1 MSYATLT
8 PTADG
13 SLAFRSSYD
22 PGLVAALKA
31 RIPYQERRWDA
42 GNKCWLIAP
51 GNERALADICDQ
63 HLGVTLTVPA
73 NAIAQSRSETRLLRV
88 EYIGAPKERDDGTF
102 SAFGYCNGDWSVIFP
117 QDVLKSWFE
126 LGVGGER
133 PTTPTAATTLYGIL
147 GVRRSAGERELKK
160 AFRAMARRW
169 HPDVNKDEDA
179 PEMMKRIN
187 DAYQVLG
194 DPKMRKKYDAGLALE
209 ASLSRGASAPRTPWG
224 AQGLKGAGPLWRPP
238 IRCGFILAEGTASLG
253 RFLVEKIVQWED
265 IADAAGRILVTS
277 WPMGANH
284 FVEQWI

>member
-73 NAIAQSRSETRLLRV
+73 NAVAQSRSETRLLRV

-133 PTTPTAATTLYGIL
+133 PTTPRRYHPLRHSRRQAQRRRTRAEE
-147 GVRRSAGERELKK
+147 GVSG
-160 AFRAMARRW
+160 
-169 HPDVNKDEDA
+169 HGP
-179 PEMMKRIN
+179 
-187 DAYQVLG
+187 
-194 DPKMRKKYDAGLALE
+194 AL
-209 ASLSRGASAPRTPWG
+209 APRH
-224 AQGLKGAGPLWRPP
+224 Q
-238 IRCGFILAEGTASLG
+238 
-253 RFLVEKIVQWED
+253 
-265 IADAAGRILVTS
+265 
-277 WPMGANH
+277 
-284 FVEQWI
+284 